1 MAWAEEQWWF
11 GLEDVVLERGLFDLD
26 DLVENIDVNHYDIAE
41 NARSLF
47 LNYHIWVGK
56 GRKKTYNLSE
66 MDETHIK
73 NCIKMI
79 KEGRL
84 NREWA
89 LPIFEDEL
97 KRRKNDS

>member
-11 GLEDVVLERGLFDLD
+11 GLEDLVLELEERRER
-26 DLVENIDVNHYDIAE
+26 V
-41 NARSLF
+41 RSLF
-47 LNYHIWVGK
+47 LNHHIWVGK
-56 GRKKTYNLSE
+56 GGEKAYNLNA

-84 NREWA
+84 NRYWA
-89 LPIFEDEL
+89 LPIFENEI